1 MRLRDIFAT
10 NLRRARNS
18 AGLTQEDLAQS
29 AEMDRSYVSELE
41 GAKYSATI
49 DMIESLA
56 RALNV
61 SPASLLSANTQAGR
75 QSEQG

>member
-10 NLRRARNS
+10 NLRRARNA
-18 AGLTQEDLAQS
+18 AGFTQEDLAQS

-61 SPASLLSANTQAGR
+61 SPDSLLSANTQAGR
-75 QSEQG
+75 QSE

>member
-18 AGLTQEDLAQS
+18 AGLTQEDLSQIAG
-29 AEMDRSYVSELE
+29 MDRSYVSELE

-56 RALNV
+56 QALNV
-61 SPASLLSANTQAGR
+61 PPDSLLSPDMPTGSR
-75 QSEQG
+75 Q